1 MAYAMA
7 LFSIMLAFF
16 CCFRKFMGKQYFNQS
31 KLPRIDSEVGHSMNF
46 QMLKYKF
53 PEGIF
58 GLFFGNQFRD
68 T

>member
-1 MAYAMA
+1 
-7 LFSIMLAFF
+7 
-16 CCFRKFMGKQYFNQS
+16 MGKQYFNQS

-58 GLFFGNQFRD
+58 GFFFRKPVSGHLTRD
-68 T
+68 NCFIFFIGEFSLLIN